1 MRDAEFSGRLYPVN
15 PNRESVQEIPAFAT
29 ITAVPE
35 PVDTAIIAVPA
46 PAVVDTAEAC
56 AAANAKAAI
65 IFSAGF
71 AEMGDDGRRR
81 QDALA
86 AIARTTPMRIVG
98 PNCLGV
104 YNSAIGFFGTFTS
117 TIEGGRPTPGRVG
130 LVSQSGAYGS
140 HLSLVATLRG
150 IGIRFWVTTGNE
162 CDIDVAE
169 TIGWLARH
177 PDISVIVAYAE
188 GVRDRD
194 RLFASLALAR
204 ERGKPVIFHVLPAG
218 GPYRGWRRRR
228 HRSVSRP
235 RSGFSGRPVCRSS
248 TNGCPRLPARPCR
261 PRPSSG
267 SRWR

>member
-1 MRDAEFSGRLYPVN
+1 MRDAEFSGRIFPVN

-204 ERGKPVIFHVLPAG
+204 ERGKPVIFQQV
-218 GPYRGWRRRR
+218 
-228 HRSVSRP
+228 
-235 RSGFSGRPVCRSS
+235 GRTEVGAAAATDR
-248 TNGCPRLPARPCR
+248 
-261 PRPSSG
+261 
-267 SRWR
+267 